1 MSGTESDA
9 RDGRP
14 VRRRNRQPLSCATC
28 RKRKVR
34 CDRTIPCGPCKR
46 HGMADSC
53 CFEKRGR
60 SGEIVCQSALSG
72 PPEPKDDVNDIRRR
86 LEYLETL
93 LDQQSRKPTPGVT
106 PTNALPRDSLGNLP
120 DNPIRVHNRT
130 GEQVAEIDPEAE
142 DAALVLEGLTMEGTL
157 AFNQHRGRQAMR
169 RAFDKAR
176 SSDSPEARRE
186 LANEGVIDPID
197 YSLTAKHAAEL
208 AQCHAAQG
216 DKPLK
221 PELDMGD
228 PLDCPMMSA
237 CRSKSLLRLESSTE
251 SSLGWGLG
259 WALAAAQEMGQF
271 DVIRDTVDCT
281 KVSSSSTASHVTP
294 ERLAVLT
301 AIVRTLPT
309 LEQTELLLDIFE
321 RRAQPFTMNVVHI
334 PTLRKEVRM
343 MYSLTTPLCCAK
355 AIDTSDTC
363 WLGVLLMV
371 LNIGLRFREADDEHV
386 NAQLG
391 RFVDQGCAPLWCSA
405 TKTCLVLSGFIGST
419 SLNVLTTIVLLMCQC
434 PRSANHSPAM
444 MRIAISNAQ
453 GMGLHRLGDL
463 ANQPKPGDGLDYR
476 IRQEIAKR
484 LWWSLVVSDWNCA
497 LLSTTPYM
505 IQPHQFNTPM
515 PGNFNNDDLL
525 RSGTQP
531 HPDDVFTEISYA
543 LSMMELAK
551 ITREHVDMVTRLEME
566 EATVGKPRRIACDFN
581 ITLDGKYHGVLRR
594 ASVFSDKMA
603 GRQSEELIEVQRWA
617 FQQNVFDRLL
627 QLHRQALSKKQARNC
642 CVELARRVL
651 SMQRDIRKR
660 SDLGDKLVQNVL
672 QSFNATTLL
681 CLDLLYTPPTAIQRE
696 TIRSEI
702 AEGLDGM
709 CRAAHD
715 AGLTP
720 RGIRIIRVLLDEE
733 QKQWDAMQK
742 RGKSGQ
748 EPQSRTHLLNMALR
762 VARISRGAE
771 PLLEEDENK
780 PIFQEPEPTIT
791 KQRRER
797 ERQSQALPES
807 VSAPPP
813 TAAAPATTGA
823 VPYPLNALPPFQPSF
838 SSLDPYQ
845 IGPSGIEMPMA
856 QDTPAPANMD
866 FDLQSFLDNFEL
878 PNANAAT
885 NGSLANQ
892 GTSNVVQDN
901 GQQNLDVPMSDAS
914 SSGPSSSYSSVP
926 PSFVD
931 SHSPSSYSGS
941 GSGSSHTTTHSPSDN
956 SPPVMDGFWDW
967 MLSQG
972 MQADNGNAISMANF
986 NAPSQSVLGQLPP
999 SPFPTLGLDASALNK
1014 PGVAS
1019 PDGASHPF
1027 PSASPLPIFS

>member
-1 MSGTESDA
+1 M
-9 RDGRP
+9 
-14 VRRRNRQPLSCATC
+14 
-28 RKRKVR
+28 
-34 CDRTIPCGPCKR
+34 
-46 HGMADSC
+46 
-53 CFEKRGR
+53 
-60 SGEIVCQSALSG
+60 
-72 PPEPKDDVNDIRRR
+72 
-86 LEYLETL
+86 
-93 LDQQSRKPTPGVT
+93 
-106 PTNALPRDSLGNLP
+106 
-120 DNPIRVHNRT
+120 
-130 GEQVAEIDPEAE
+130 
-142 DAALVLEGLTMEGTL
+142 
-157 AFNQHRGRQAMR
+157 
-169 RAFDKAR
+169 
-176 SSDSPEARRE
+176 
-186 LANEGVIDPID
+186 
-197 YSLTAKHAAEL
+197 
-208 AQCHAAQG
+208 
-216 DKPLK
+216 
-221 PELDMGD
+221 
-228 PLDCPMMSA
+228 
-237 CRSKSLLRLESSTE
+237 
-251 SSLGWGLG
+251 
-259 WALAAAQEMGQF
+259 
-271 DVIRDTVDCT
+271 
-281 KVSSSSTASHVTP
+281 
-294 ERLAVLT
+294 
-301 AIVRTLPT
+301 
-309 LEQTELLLDIFE
+309 
-321 RRAQPFTMNVVHI
+321 
-334 PTLRKEVRM
+334 
-343 MYSLTTPLCCAK
+343 
-355 AIDTSDTC
+355 
-363 WLGVLLMV
+363 
-371 LNIGLRFREADDEHV
+371 
-386 NAQLG
+386 
-391 RFVDQGCAPLWCSA
+391 
-405 TKTCLVLSGFIGST
+405 LSGFIGST